1 MGYLSF
7 PYLAMQSS
15 GRFKLRVTLMKLEL
29 GERFGAN
36 TAGAVESAAAA
47 SAAVALQA
55 VESGMIEVKGGA
67 QGYQGYY

>member
-1 MGYLSF
+1 
-7 PYLAMQSS
+7 
-15 GRFKLRVTLMKLEL
+15 MKLEL